1 MELENKYATSF
12 FEESD
17 CVTNKDGKKDEY
29 KNANIPRSRNLSKM
43 VTSKWS
49 GICKSGKF
57 LWYFKPPKKTFPV
70 NQPCTVANKYE
81 KGSSNW

>member
-1 MELENKYATSF
+1 MELENKYAASF

-17 CVTNKDGKKDEY
+17 CVTNKDGEKDEC

-49 GICKSGKF
+49 DIYRENFYGISSHLKKSS
-57 LWYFKPPKKTFPV
+57 
-70 NQPCTVANKYE
+70 Q
-81 KGSSNW
+81 